1 MCEQGDAANAAQR
14 YEGGG
19 KIDWA
24 LPPKD
29 ELNAPCY
36 HYTNRDAIGG
46 FVNNENYW
54 SSSQYEL
61 HYSWQQDVTSGNQ
74 NGPYNTFTS
83 LGVRPVRA
91 FWELPGVQLDQ
102 SEDVGGAHVVT
113 LDDGV
118 RVGRPQQAAAE
129 VGAPRL
135 TVPHS
140 LQS

>member
-46 FVNNENYW
+46 FVN
-54 SSSQYEL
+54 
-61 HYSWQQDVTSGNQ
+61 
-74 NGPYNTFTS
+74 P
-83 LGVRPVRA
+83 
-91 FWELPGVQLDQ
+91 
-102 SEDVGGAHVVT
+102 
-113 LDDGV
+113 
-118 RVGRPQQAAAE
+118 
-129 VGAPRL
+129 
-135 TVPHS
+135 
-140 LQS
+140 